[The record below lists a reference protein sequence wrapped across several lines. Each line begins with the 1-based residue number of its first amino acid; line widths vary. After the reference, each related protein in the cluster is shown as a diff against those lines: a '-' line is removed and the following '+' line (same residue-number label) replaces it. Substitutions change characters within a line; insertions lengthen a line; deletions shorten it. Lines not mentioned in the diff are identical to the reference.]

1 MAGLVAGIMQNINK
15 NILTNINIFSIT
27 KTSKLNFG
35 YFSSKMAVFRYFLSY
50 SHKRV
55 SQLCA

>member
-27 KTSKLNFG
+27 KTSKLNFE
-35 YFSSKMAVFRYFLSY
+35 YFSSKMAVFRYFC
-50 SHKRV
+50 HIVTR
-55 SQLCA
+55 A